1 MNSRFR
7 RGAAPVIAMAVV
19 TTLTPVAAAASGG
32 PVHHSM
38 AFGRVALGKDATARV
53 YTEDEDRILASAFFD
68 SDGDNFRLTKRD
80 SYGNRAYMEYKY
92 IRKDG
97 TAQEGSH
104 WGLSTVDK
112 TVVFN
117 HNFGEGR
124 KVAFRVCVQVD
135 LGFDPCSGDD
145 DGANWAVGYA

>member
-1 MNSRFR
+1 MNSKLWR
-7 RGAAPVIAMAVV
+7 AAVPVTAMAAV
-19 TTLTPVAAAASGG
+19 TVLMPVTASAS
-32 PVHHSM
+32 P
-38 AFGRVALGKDATARV
+38 ALGEDATARV
-53 YTEDEDRILASAFFD
+53 YSDDESKILASAFFN

-92 IRKDG
+92 VRKDG
-97 TAQEGSH
+97 TTQEGSH

-124 KVAFRVCVQVD
+124 AVAFRVCVQVD
-135 LGFDPCSGDD
+135 FGFDPCSGTD
-145 DGANWAVGYA
+145 DGANWTTGYA

>member
-1 MNSRFR
+1 MNSTIR
-7 RGAAPVIAMAVV
+7 RAAVPVTAVAATIA
-19 TTLTPVAAAASGG
+19 LTPATAAAGQQTTATSQ
-32 PVHHSM
+32 
-38 AFGRVALGKDATARV
+38 DATARV
-53 YTEDEDRILASAFFD
+53 YAEDEDRILASAFFD
-68 SDGDNFRLTKRD
+68 SGGDNFRLTKRD

-97 TAQEGSH
+97 TAKEGSH
-104 WGLSTVDK
+104 WGVSTVDK

-135 LGFDPCSGDD
+135 YEFDPCSGSD
-145 DGANWAVGYA
+145 DGANWTVGYA